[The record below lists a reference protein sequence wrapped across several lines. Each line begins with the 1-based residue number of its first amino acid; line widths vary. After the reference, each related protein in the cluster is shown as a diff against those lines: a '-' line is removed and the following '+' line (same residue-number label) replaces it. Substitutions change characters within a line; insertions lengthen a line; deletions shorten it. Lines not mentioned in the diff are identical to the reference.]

1 MNEAKSI
8 AGATILFEDKLQNRC
23 PLCGR
28 IITTIYP
35 EIAPGLRYAHCQ
47 HGHKIR
53 LQTEDHQE
61 RNAG

>member
-1 MNEAKSI
+1 MNKIRNISRTA
-8 AGATILFEDKLQNRC
+8 AGSAENITDRC

-28 IITTIYP
+28 PIALLYP
-35 EIAPGLRYAHCQ
+35 EIKPGLRYAHCQ

-53 LQTEDHQE
+53 LQQESRQE

>member
-1 MNEAKSI
+1 MNKKGNISRAAVI
-8 AGATILFEDKLQNRC
+8 YEDGLPNCC

-28 IITTIYP
+28 LITTIYP

-47 HGHKIR
+47 YGHKIR
-53 LQTEDHQE
+53 LEKENRQE

>member
-1 MNEAKSI
+1 MNEVKNI
-8 AGATILFEDKLQNRC
+8 TGAAVLHEDRC

-28 IITTIYP
+28 MITTIYP